1 MRSMKSSGY
10 FLWNLRNK
18 DISRKWKRISRK
30 NSLIDIL
37 LFRKFEGEGRIETA
51 DYCKQIRWEVYQ

>member
-1 MRSMKSSGY
+1 MET
-10 FLWNLRNK
+10 N
-18 DISRKWKRISRK
+18 ITQ

-51 DYCKQIRWEVYQ
+51 DYCKQIR